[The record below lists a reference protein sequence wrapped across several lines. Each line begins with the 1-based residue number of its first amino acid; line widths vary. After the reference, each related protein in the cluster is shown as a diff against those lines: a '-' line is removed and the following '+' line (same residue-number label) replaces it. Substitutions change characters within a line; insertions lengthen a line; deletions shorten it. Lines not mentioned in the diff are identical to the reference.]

1 MFPRALLLVCT
12 GAIICSW
19 GRRQQGLNPKPETRT
34 PNPYHL
40 QVEKKATSLNSSDV
54 FVLCEKDEVA
64 IWYGRHGSKDE
75 RADGQGS

>member
-1 MFPRALLLVCT
+1 
-12 GAIICSW
+12 
-19 GRRQQGLNPKPETRT
+19 
-34 PNPYHL
+34 L